1 MSNHNGN
8 GATRRIVITGMG
20 TVNPVGNS
28 VHETW
33 EGLLAGKRIVKAID
47 RFDTTHF
54 LTKIAAQVSNFD
66 IDAYD
71 HLVSKKEARRMDLN
85 IQYALAAA
93 AEAMNDAE
101 LRVESNEQGDYYGNI
116 IGTGIGG
123 IDTMY
128 EAHKVLFEKG
138 PMRVSP
144 FTSTQMLPNMA
155 SGVVGITFQL
165 RGPSYAP
172 VSACATGNHSIGE
185 AMEIIR
191 RGDAEVMLA
200 GGAEAPLTPLGLAA
214 FHRTTALTTRNDD
227 PAHASR
233 PFDKDREGF
242 VISEGSALVVLESLE
257 HAQKRGATI
266 YAELIGYGMST
277 DAYHTSSPPEG
288 GEGAVR
294 AINIALRKAGIAP
307 EEIDYI
313 NAHGTSTPMND
324 KAETAAIKTALG
336 EVAYKIPVSST
347 KSMSGHLL
355 GAAGALE
362 AIVAVKSIQT
372 GMIHPTLN
380 LVNPD
385 VENGCDLDYVPG
397 EARKKE
403 VNVVMSNSFGFGG
416 HNAVLIFKKF
426 TE

>member
-1 MSNHNGN
+1 MSNHNGT
-8 GATRRIVITGMG
+8 ARRVVVTGMG
-20 TVNPVGNS
+20 TVNPMGNN
-28 VHETW
+28 VHDTW
-33 EGLLAGKRIVKAID
+33 AGLLAGRRVVKPIE

-54 LTKIAAQVSNFD
+54 LTKIAAQVSGFD

-85 IQYALAAA
+85 IQFAIAAT

-101 LRVESNEQGDYYGNI
+101 LRVESNEQGDEYGNI

-123 IDTMY
+123 LETMY
-128 EAHKVLFEKG
+128 ESHKVLLEKG

-144 FTSTQMLPNMA
+144 FTATQMLPNMA
-155 SGVVGITFQL
+155 SGIVGITFQL

-185 AMEIIR
+185 AVEIIK
-191 RGDAEVMLA
+191 RGDAEVMVA
-200 GGAEAPLTPLGLAA
+200 GGSEAPLTPFGLAA

-227 PAHASR
+227 PGHASR
-233 PFDKDREGF
+233 PFDKEREGF
-242 VISEGSALVVLESLE
+242 VISEGSGIVVLESLE
-257 HAQKRGATI
+257 HAKKRGATI
-266 YAELIGYGMST
+266 YAEVIGYGAST

-294 AINIALRKAGIAP
+294 AMKIAMRKAGIKP

-324 KAETAAIKTALG
+324 KAETAAMKTALG
-336 EVAYKIPVSST
+336 DAAYHIPISST

-362 AIVAVKSIQT
+362 AIVCVKTIQT
-372 GMIHPTLN
+372 GMIHQTLN
-380 LVNPD
+380 LENPD
-385 VENGCDLDYVPG
+385 IENGCDLDYVPG
-397 EARKKE
+397 EPRQKK

-416 HNAVLIFKKF
+416 HNAVLIFKKY
-426 TE
+426 EE

>member
-1 MSNHNGN
+1 MSNHNGT
-8 GATRRIVITGMG
+8 ARRVVVTGMG
-20 TVNPVGNS
+20 TVNPMGNN
-28 VHETW
+28 VHDTW
-33 EGLLAGKRIVKAID
+33 AGLLEGRRVVKPIV

-85 IQYALAAA
+85 IQFAIAAA

-101 LRVESNEQGDYYGNI
+101 LRVESNEQGDDYGNI

-123 IDTMY
+123 LETMY
-128 EAHKVLFEKG
+128 ESHKVLLEKG

-144 FTSTQMLPNMA
+144 FTATQMLPNMA
-155 SGVVGITFQL
+155 SGIVGITFQL

-185 AMEIIR
+185 AMEIIK
-191 RGDAEVMLA
+191 RGDAEVMVA
-200 GGAEAPLTPLGLAA
+200 GGSEAPLTPFGLAA

-227 PAHASR
+227 PGHASR
-233 PFDKDREGF
+233 PFDKEREGF
-242 VISEGSALVVLESLE
+242 VISEGAGIVVLESLE
-257 HAQKRGATI
+257 HAKKRGATI
-266 YAELIGYGMST
+266 YAEVVGYGAST

-294 AINIALRKAGIAP
+294 AMKIAMRKAGVIP
-307 EEIDYI
+307 EDIDYI
-313 NAHGTSTPMND
+313 NAHGTSTPLND
-324 KAETAAIKTALG
+324 KAETAAMKTALG
-336 EVAYKIPVSST
+336 DAAYNIPISST

-362 AIVAVKSIQT
+362 AIVSVKTIQT

-380 LVNPD
+380 LENPD
-385 VENGCDLDYVPG
+385 IENGCDLDYVPG
-397 EARKKE
+397 EPRKKE

-416 HNAVLIFKKF
+416 HNSVLIFKKY
-426 TE
+426 EE

>member
-1 MSNHNGN
+1 MSNHNGT
-8 GATRRIVITGMG
+8 ARRVVVTGMG
-20 TVNPVGNS
+20 TVNPLGND
-28 VHETW
+28 VHTTW
-33 EGLLAGKRIVKAID
+33 TSLLEGRRVVKPIE

-54 LTKIAAQVSNFD
+54 LTKIAAQVNGFD
-66 IDAYD
+66 IELYD

-85 IQYALAAA
+85 IQYAIAAT

-101 LRVESNEQGDYYGNI
+101 LRVESNAQGDEYGNI

-123 IDTMY
+123 LETMFDS
-128 EAHKVLFEKG
+128 HKTLLEKG

-144 FTSTQMLPNMA
+144 FTATQMLPNMA
-155 SGVVGITFQL
+155 SGIVGITFNL

-185 AMEIIR
+185 AMEIIK
-191 RGDAEVMLA
+191 RGDAEVMIA
-200 GGAEAPLTPLGLAA
+200 GGTEAPLTPFGLAA

-227 PAHASR
+227 PGHASR

-242 VISEGSALVVLESLE
+242 VISEGAGIIVLESLE

-266 YAELIGYGMST
+266 YAELIGYGAST

-288 GEGAVR
+288 GEGAAR
-294 AINIALRKAGIAP
+294 AVKIALRKAGIAP

-324 KAETAAIKTALG
+324 KAETAAIKSALG
-336 EVAYKIPVSST
+336 DHAYKIPISST

-362 AIVAVKSIQT
+362 AIVCIKTITS

-380 LVNPD
+380 LENPD
-385 VENGCDLDYVPG
+385 LENGCDLDYVPG
-397 EARKKE
+397 TARKQD
-403 VNVVMSNSFGFGG
+403 VNIVMSNSFGFGG
-416 HNAVLIFKKF
+416 HNAALIFKKY
-426 TE
+426 EE

>member
-1 MSNHNGN
+1 MSNHNGT
-8 GATRRIVITGMG
+8 ARRVVVTGMG
-20 TVNPVGNS
+20 TVNPMGNN
-28 VHETW
+28 VHDTW
-33 EGLLAGKRIVKAID
+33 AGLLAGRRVVRPIE

-54 LTKIAAQVSNFD
+54 LTKIAAQVSGFD

-85 IQYALAAA
+85 IQFAIAAT

-101 LRVESNEQGDYYGNI
+101 LRVESNEQGDEYGNI

-123 IDTMY
+123 LETMY
-128 EAHKVLFEKG
+128 ESHKVLLEKG

-144 FTSTQMLPNMA
+144 FTATQMLPNMA
-155 SGVVGITFQL
+155 SGIVGITFQL

-185 AMEIIR
+185 AMEIIK
-191 RGDAEVMLA
+191 RGDAEVMVA
-200 GGAEAPLTPLGLAA
+200 GGSEAPLTPFGLAA

-227 PAHASR
+227 PGHASR
-233 PFDKDREGF
+233 PFDKEREGF
-242 VISEGSALVVLESLE
+242 VISEGSGIVVLESLE
-257 HAQKRGATI
+257 HAKKRGATI
-266 YAELIGYGMST
+266 YAEVIGYGAST

-294 AINIALRKAGIAP
+294 AMKIAMRKAGIQP

-313 NAHGTSTPMND
+313 NAHGTSTPLND
-324 KAETAAIKTALG
+324 TAETAAMKTALG
-336 EVAYKIPVSST
+336 EAAYHIPISST

-362 AIVAVKSIQT
+362 AIVSVKTIQS

-380 LVNPD
+380 LENPD

-397 EARKKE
+397 EPRKKD

-416 HNAVLIFKKF
+416 HNAVLIFKKY
-426 TE
+426 EE